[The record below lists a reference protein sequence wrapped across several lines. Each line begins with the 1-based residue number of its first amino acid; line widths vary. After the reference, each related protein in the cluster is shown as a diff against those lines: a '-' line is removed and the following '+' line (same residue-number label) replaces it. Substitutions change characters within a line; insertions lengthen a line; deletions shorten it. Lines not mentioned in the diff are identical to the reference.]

1 MEEATGATGASAHQV
16 NRGEASTFGGGQDER
31 RRVTESCPMRGPRAE
46 PLRSRGWLTEMKREA
61 LLAQQTL
68 RLRQV
73 RPGPLHFQQGSHIQD
88 RFAGQEDAGWKWL
101 SHLPSTPTR
110 WSISPLE
117 AVTLSP
123 QCLVLLLILR
133 LQKWIKNKWATEEEE
148 MTTTTKA
155 SKTNGEKRLKWR
167 TSQKVKLARIGNW
180 LDIKAE

>member
-1 MEEATGATGASAHQV
+1 MIDQS
-16 NRGEASTFGGGQDER
+16 
-31 RRVTESCPMRGPRAE
+31 
-46 PLRSRGWLTEMKREA
+46 
-61 LLAQQTL
+61 
-68 RLRQV
+68 
-73 RPGPLHFQQGSHIQD
+73 
-88 RFAGQEDAGWKWL
+88 
-101 SHLPSTPTR
+101 
-110 WSISPLE
+110 LE

-180 LDIKAE
+180 LDIKAEWLDDRTTHPDKKNKKQKIQKSEHKLQLNIYLCEFSLFKGTLPPNKKQKLCRQWNRVRSGKKSPHHRLPVPVGIVANNSDSLK